1 MKYTKKE
8 DELIIK
14 MMSNSKN
21 KSLTSNALA
30 EELNRSAGA
39 IRVRYYSLIKNTPK
53 EQSKQKTNFVMFLW
67 NKFTYWLTKY

>member
-1 MKYTKKE
+1 MKYTKKD

-21 KSLTSNALA
+21 KSLTSKALA

-39 IRVRYYSLIKNTPK
+39 IRVRYYNLIKET
-53 EQSKQKTNFVMFLW
+53 KQEPVKHKSNVIMFLW
-67 NKFTYWLTKY
+67 NKFTRWLSY

>member
-1 MKYTKKE
+1 MKYTKKD

-21 KSLTSNALA
+21 KELTSKALA

-39 IRVRYYSLIKNTPK
+39 IKVRYYNLIKETKQEPV
-53 EQSKQKTNFVMFLW
+53 KQKSNVIMFLW
-67 NKFTYWLTKY
+67 NKFTRWLSY

>member
-1 MKYTKKE
+1 MKYTKKD

-21 KSLTSNALA
+21 KNLTSNALA

-39 IRVRYYSLIKNTPK
+39 IRVRYYNLIKDVKQEPV
-53 EQSKQKTNFVMFLW
+53 KQKSNIIMFLW
-67 NKFTYWLTKY
+67 NKFTHWLSY

>member
-1 MKYTKKE
+1 MKYTKKD

-39 IRVRYYSLIKNTPK
+39 IKVRYYNLIKETKQEPV
-53 EQSKQKTNFVMFLW
+53 KQKSNFVMFLW